1 MFSPELF
8 PCYESFLVSRSSPAS
23 RVSGVHSVLIVFHG
37 THVPKQAS
45 KQNVNNEQRVLTV
58 PSIKLLGPN
67 NLIAVLCA
75 QMAQKF
81 KYATVVL
88 YIHGKNYGYWNT
100 KSKKTLWFYMF
111 LYAQEL
117 KKDNFIDNSEPW
129 GCGKG
134 TGHTRKQVLQKQMGS
149 TVIREQTLYDFSI
162 FRPWNFYTCF
172 MSLDM
177 FQCLLVYNLWELE

>member
-1 MFSPELF
+1 M
-8 PCYESFLVSRSSPAS
+8 
-23 RVSGVHSVLIVFHG
+23 
-37 THVPKQAS
+37 S
-45 KQNVNNEQRVLTV
+45 KWVLTV
-58 PSIKLLGPN
+58 PFIKLLGPN

-100 KSKKTLWFYMF
+100 KSKKTHSLILYVFVCTGAQKGQFY
-111 LYAQEL
+111 
-117 KKDNFIDNSEPW
+117 SEQW

-134 TGHTRKQVLQKQMGS
+134 TGHNRKQVLQKKKMGS